1 MAAVAVTPR
10 PPSLL
15 PRPVWT
21 HDPHLS
27 ASLTAAAH
35 LMTPSHLPRA
45 LEHAADVFTTSAP
58 ARMAARVKRTREDM
72 RSDAAQ
78 PPAPKRPCPSP
89 SKRPIKKQLSK
100 TDKEKIE
107 RREKRE
113 KFEAQERDFREKY
126 SAAFPKWTF
135 HFDSLD
141 TATSSELTQRVMQL
155 GARVDTF
162 FSKKVSHVISARPIP
177 PDVKASRGALGK
189 EGTPFATAMKREGDK
204 ENVAPRLSQQQR
216 MSQTQSS
223 QQWKS
228 AGRPALAPLVRKD
241 GNLLFEDSALI
252 KNDLLTKALHFGMKV
267 WSVEKLTSVLD
278 RIQLPASPDLQTP
291 NLSHLLADERLHGTR
306 ERDPTALRPDY
317 TYFQRGSYF
326 VLVEDMSGEHCPI
339 MSKQYDRPN
348 KGDRPPWPCLYAD
361 KNASGPFSP
370 GYEESTSEE
379 KPIANISRDVSTASA
394 VAAAPA
400 AALMKAKR
408 PADLRKVLSM
418 NNVKRAAAARGTPD
432 ASQAVQ
438 APHDRNAYIAASGN
452 SVSVTSAI
460 ATSARSGTGAVLPGT
475 LAHTANKQLQE
486 RLRQQVL
493 TNRLAAANMGPGL
506 RKSKSTNTLKLPMR
520 EETKK
525 PGYCENCRIKFAD
538 FSQHVKSKKHRA
550 FATTQEN
557 FLQLDEVLERLR
569 RPLASEKLDID
580 ELIAKEDDD
589 EYDADSNMQDEELE
603 ISDSFDREAEQF
615 AIEEQIAMR
624 WRALSAATVI

>member
-1 MAAVAVTPR
+1 
-10 PPSLL
+10 
-15 PRPVWT
+15 
-21 HDPHLS
+21 
-27 ASLTAAAH
+27 
-35 LMTPSHLPRA
+35 
-45 LEHAADVFTTSAP
+45 
-58 ARMAARVKRTREDM
+58 MAARIKRTREE
-72 RSDAAQ
+72 RQSDAAQ
-78 PPAPKRPCPSP
+78 PPAPKRACASP
-89 SKRPIKKQLSK
+89 SKRPIKKQPSK
-100 TDKEKIE
+100 TDKDKVE
-107 RREKRE
+107 RRDKRE
-113 KFEAQERDFREKY
+113 RFEAQEREFREKY

-141 TATSSELTQRVMQL
+141 ATTSSNLTQRVMQL

-162 FSKKVSHVISARPIP
+162 FSKKVSHVITARTIP
-177 PDVKASRGALGK
+177 PDVKVSRGSSTKDATPQAAL
-189 EGTPFATAMKREGDK
+189 MKREGDK
-204 ENVAPRLSQQQR
+204 ENVAPRSSQQGQR
-216 MSQTQSS
+216 LSQTQST

-228 AGRPALAPLVRKD
+228 SGRPALAPLVRKD
-241 GNLLFEDSALI
+241 GNLLFEDSTLV

-278 RIQLPASPDLQTP
+278 RIQLPASPLHQTP

-306 ERDPTALRPDY
+306 ERDPNALRPDY
-317 TYFQRGSYF
+317 TYFQRSSFF
-326 VLVEDMSGEHCPI
+326 VLVEDMSGEHCAI
-339 MSKQYDRPN
+339 MAKQYERPG
-348 KGDRPPWPCLYAD
+348 KGEKAPWPCLYAD

-379 KPIANISRDVSTASA
+379 KPLANLSHEI
-394 VAAAPA
+394 AAAATLAAQPIA
-400 AALMKAKR
+400 SGAALMVKAKR

-438 APHDRNAYIAASGN
+438 HSHDRNAYIAASGN

-460 ATSARSGTGAVLPGT
+460 ATSARSGTGSVLPGT
-475 LAHTANKQLQE
+475 MAHTTNKQLQE

-493 TNRLAAANMGPGL
+493 TNRLVAANVAPGL

-538 FSQHVKSKKHRA
+538 FSQHVKSKKHRT

-569 RPLASEKLDID
+569 RPLVNEKLDID
-580 ELIAKEDDD
+580 ELIAEQDD
-589 EYDADSNMQDEELE
+589 EDYDEDSNMQDEELE
-603 ISDSFDREAEQF
+603 IAGSFDPAVDAFIDDELGRGTKGGLANH
-615 AIEEQIAMR
+615 
-624 WRALSAATVI
+624 WKTVPMPAGLM